1 MSKMTVSEYARHR
14 NVSKNMVYKYLDEG
28 AISAKSRIEGK
39 PLRLDS
45 ERADAD
51 LAVNAPGAS
60 GGVATVPNDD
70 DSLLYERTRLTRI
83 NADRKQ
89 LELQQARGELI
100 RTEVAQKLWAA
111 VMANINSKIEIIPQ
125 KLPPLAFGLSIPEI
139 KALTERM
146 IYEVRMEIANPDLEE
161 ISKAGSD
168 TKRVDKSGKTT
179 KNKSI
184 GRSKNGK
191 KKFKS
196 H

>member
-1 MSKMTVSEYARHR
+1 MTVSEYARHR